1 MSFAV
6 NDACNS
12 VCEHCSFFSAVEE
25 KGREILSLEQAEK
38 LVADAPSLG
47 VSVIN
52 FVGGEPLL
60 RKDIADSIKAVDKDL

>member
-1 MSFAV
+1 MPSTTLATRCANTVAFL
-6 NDACNS
+6 
-12 VCEHCSFFSAVEE
+12 AVEE

-38 LVADAPSLG
+38 LVADAQSLG

-60 RKDIADSIKAVDKDL
+60 RKDIADIIKAVDKDL